1 MLTTFK
7 TFSTGLRTSF
17 LTSWRNLKRNESMR
31 TARQMSRDPWNNFGM
46 LVRAIFIGFGL
57 VFLGQYR
64 FQNLFGSILGLAF
77 TIGPI
82 VTIESVKIRIE
93 SLLTISSNR
102 ISQKVIG
109 KEVFVTEQ
117 RNFSAQTVIGH
128 LHGDLIQ
135 NDAERR
141 EKREEERAINE
152 DWTVARD
159 FTLPGTGDAREF
171 RLKMSRGDHLKGYV
185 SADDEMCAY
194 VLTENSRQSFRNG
207 FGFNPLSESE
217 WETHAKVD
225 FVALK
230 TGTYYFIVTNEP
242 DDEEDDSDYYDVDDE
257 ADDTS
262 VELRLRH

>member
-1 MLTTFK
+1 
-7 TFSTGLRTSF
+7 
-17 LTSWRNLKRNESMR
+17 
-31 TARQMSRDPWNNFGM
+31 MSRDPWDSFGNL
-46 LVRAIFIGFGL
+46 LVRAIFIGLGL
-57 VFLGQYR
+57 VFLEQYR
-64 FQNLFGSILGLAF
+64 LQNLFGSILGLTF

-93 SLLTISSNR
+93 SLLKITSNR
-102 ISQKVIG
+102 ISQKIIG

-117 RNFSAQTVIGH
+117 RNFNAQTVIGH

-141 EKREEERAINE
+141 ERREKRDEERATNE
-152 DWTVARD
+152 DWTIARD
-159 FTLPGTGDAREF
+159 FTLPGTGDAKEF

-185 SADDEMCAY
+185 SADDEVCAY
-194 VLTENSRQSFRNG
+194 VLTENSRQSFKNG
-207 FGFNPLSESE
+207 FGFNPLWESE
-217 WETHAKVD
+217 WETYAKVD

-242 DDEEDDSDYYDVDDE
+242 DDEDDSDYYDDDDE

-262 VELRLRH
+262 VELRLKH